1 MENPQKARQ
10 DFDKAIALNAQ
21 NASYFYERAF
31 TWADT
36 GNYADALADINQAMS
51 LDTGTKIPYLMARVE
66 FYNQLG
72 QFQKALADC
81 EEIMTGSRD
90 QAIVYYQR
98 GVARFGLKNY
108 SDAITDFTRA
118 IQLEPDFTDARQKL
132 QEALQAK

>member
-10 DFDKAIALNAQ
+10 DFDKALVLDAE
-21 NASYFYERAF
+21 NASYYYERAF

-36 GNYADALADINQAMS
+36 GNYAEALSDMNKAMS
-51 LDTGTKIPYLMARVE
+51 LDKETKVPYLVARAE

-72 QFQKALADC
+72 QFTKALADC
-81 EEIMTGSRD
+81 EQIMLKSRD

-108 SDAITDFTRA
+108 SEAITDFTRA
-118 IQLEPDFTDARQKL
+118 IQLEPDFADARQKL